1 MIQKSSLRPPNPYS
15 AVQKSK
21 SSMALKRQRCRL
33 ASTIYSTTS
42 KVQSLALMM
51 LNSHSRPISM
61 TELWF
66 ALFPLVVVE
75 SRIGQGNN
83 GWRQLYLLAMVQAG
97 LYKFRST
104 RSMLHSKMSTLRKRA
119 SLQAFTA
126 MDNAPAIQGSNT
138 KQNGIHL

>member
-1 MIQKSSLRPPNPYS
+1 MSEVSLSDYDPEEFSPTPKPIFCCAEIQKFNGPQEATL
-15 AVQKSK
+15 
-21 SSMALKRQRCRL
+21 
-33 ASTIYSTTS
+33 
-42 KVQSLALMM
+42 LALMM